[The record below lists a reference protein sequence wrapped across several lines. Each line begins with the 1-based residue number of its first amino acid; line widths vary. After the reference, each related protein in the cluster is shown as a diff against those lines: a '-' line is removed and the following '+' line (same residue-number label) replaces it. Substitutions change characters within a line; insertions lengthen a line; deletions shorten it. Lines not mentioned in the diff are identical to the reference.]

1 MKREHDFEKIARG
14 GRESSFVGELW
25 GLMREHRKYWLM
37 PIVIVLLLFGLLVSL
52 SGTAVAPF
60 IYTLF

>member
-1 MKREHDFEKIARG
+1 MKGEENFERIVRG
-14 GRESSFVGELW
+14 RRESSFVEELW
-25 GLMREHRKYWLM
+25 VLMREHRKYWLI

>member
-1 MKREHDFEKIARG
+1 MGQGEDFERVARG
-14 GRESSFVGELW
+14 QRETSFLGELW
-25 GLMREHRKYWLM
+25 FLIREHRKYWLI
-37 PIVIVLLLFGLLVSL
+37 PIIVALLFFGLLVSL

>member
-1 MKREHDFEKIARG
+1 MKGEEDFERIARA
-14 GRESSFVGELW
+14 RPESSFVGELW
-25 GLMREHRKYWLM
+25 ALVREHRKYWAI
-37 PIVIVLLLFGLLVSL
+37 PIVIILLLFGLLVSL